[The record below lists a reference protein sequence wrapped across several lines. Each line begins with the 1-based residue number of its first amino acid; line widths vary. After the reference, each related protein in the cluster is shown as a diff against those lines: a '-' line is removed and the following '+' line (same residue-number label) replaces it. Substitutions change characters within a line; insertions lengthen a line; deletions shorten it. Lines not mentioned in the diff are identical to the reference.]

1 MLQLQAD
8 QQHGD
13 GRRTGDKP
21 AGQAKHHDLA
31 GGDVL
36 TAEAPVNILRVSAL
50 VGVLPLFFNQRVFV
64 VVVVMIMMV
73 VMVIV
78 VVIMVVM
85 MMIVRLALFPG
96 SPRHPQGDRNDQ
108 PPGNQ
113 LEPGFRRMCIPAPT
127 KP

>member
-1 MLQLQAD
+1 MSKASDKDIDDTTAPLMEHLIELR
-8 QQHGD
+8 
-13 GRRTGDKP
+13 GRLINCL
-21 AGQAKHHDLA
+21 LA
-31 GGDVL
+31 
-36 TAEAPVNILRVSAL
+36 
-50 VGVLPLFFNQRVFV
+50 FV
-64 VVVVMIMMV
+64 VMMIMMV

-108 PPGNQ
+108 HPGDQ
-113 LEPGFRRMCIPAPT
+113 LEPGFGRVCIPAPT

>member
-21 AGQAKHHDLA
+21 AGQAKHYDLS
-31 GGDVL
+31 GGDIL
-36 TAEAPVNILRVSAL
+36 TAEAPVNILRVRAL

-64 VVVVMIMMV
+64 VVMFMMMVMVVVM
-73 VMVIV
+73 
-78 VVIMVVM
+78 IMVVM
-85 MMIVRLALFPG
+85 MIVWLALFPG

-108 PPGNQ
+108 YP
-113 LEPGFRRMCIPAPT
+113 
-127 KP
+127 

>member
-1 MLQLQAD
+1 M
-8 QQHGD
+8 
-13 GRRTGDKP
+13 
-21 AGQAKHHDLA
+21 
-31 GGDVL
+31 

-64 VVVVMIMMV
+64 VMVMMIMMV
-73 VMVIV
+73 VMDMVMVVV

-108 PPGNQ
+108 HPGNQ
-113 LEPGFRRMCIPAPT
+113 LEPGFGRVCIPAPT

>member
-13 GRRTGDKP
+13 GRLTGDKP
-21 AGQAKHHDLA
+21 AGQAKHHDLS
-31 GGDVL
+31 GSDIL

-64 VVVVMIMMV
+64 VMMIMMV
-73 VMVIV
+73 VMVMV
-78 VVIMVVM
+78 VMVVIMVVM

-108 PPGNQ
+108 HSGDQ
-113 LEPGFRRMCIPAPT
+113 LELGFGRVRIPAPT